1 MAQTADNHHN
11 KTMVVM
17 MLMLVL
23 VLVRAMATAKAF
35 MIAIGRWN
43 KLLRLS

>member
-11 KTMVVM
+11 ETMV
-17 MLMLVL
+17 MLMLML
-23 VLVRAMATAKAF
+23 ILARAMATAKAF